1 VKLTPIDPPRTFAV
15 GNRGGMLGHVANVE
29 LGEDEVITFHAPAGT
44 QLDVTRKSWGYY
56 ATPSLNGRLRE
67 HGLRAALAVGVPR
80 DAGQPERMYVLLV
93 EAGREDDFQTYI
105 DAEHMRVV
113 GWLDTDAAIADAAR
127 KLEEPNEHP

>member
-1 VKLTPIDPPRTFAV
+1 VKVTPIQPPRAFGV
-15 GNRGGMLGHVANVE
+15 GNRGGTLEHVADVE
-29 LGEDEVITFHAPAGT
+29 LGDDEVVTFRTASET
-44 QLDVTRKSWGYY
+44 EFDVTRKSWGYY

-80 DAGQPERMYVLLV
+80 SDGEPERMYLLLV

-113 GWLDTDAAIADAAR
+113 GWLDTDAAIADAAQR
-127 KLEEPNEHP
+127 LGDST

>member
-1 VKLTPIDPPRTFAV
+1 VKVTPIQPPRTFGV
-15 GNRGGMLGHVANVE
+15 GNRGGTLEHVADVE
-29 LGEDEVITFHAPAGT
+29 LGDDEVVTFRTGSET
-44 QLDVTRKSWGYY
+44 EFDVTRKSWGYY

-80 DAGQPERMYVLLV
+80 SDGEPERLYLLLV

-113 GWLDTDAAIADAAR
+113 GWLDTDAAIAEAAQR
-127 KLEEPNEHP
+127 LGDST

>member
-1 VKLTPIDPPRTFAV
+1 VKVTPIEPPRSFGV
-15 GNRGGMLGHVANVE
+15 GKRGGTLHHVADVE
-29 LGEDEVITFHAPAGT
+29 LGDDEVVTFRTGSET
-44 QLDVTRKSWGYY
+44 EFDVTRKSWGYY

-80 DAGQPERMYVLLV
+80 TDGEPERMYLLLV

-113 GWLDTDAAIADAAR
+113 GWLDTDAAIAEAAK
-127 KLEEPNEHP
+127 KLGDST